1 MCIFQFKYQKHA
13 KLFPLETP
21 QKGLTQKILL
31 LPQNPFL
38 FHTFFHLS
46 ISQENITGTHL
57 VMMPYFS
64 SDDAVENKLKSEYL
78 LQWGTKT

>member
-1 MCIFQFKYQKHA
+1 MCIFLFKYQKHA

-31 LPQNPFL
+31 RPQYPFL
-38 FHTFFHLS
+38 FHTFFHLL

-64 SDDAVENKLKSEYL
+64 SHDAVENK
-78 LQWGTKT
+78 